1 MVHPPQ
7 ARPVLHN
14 TAHVQVGCLNAT
26 SVGESHDGAAYARH
40 LVAPD
45 GGGAGNCGLGFR
57 SAWCAAVGEAVP
69 EMWWVSP
76 SLRGAGGT
84 RLEWEQCGLGREG
97 PEDVMPLMVMKA
109 FLGGGVASWSLL
121 RAVFRRGRRRRESPP
136 MRNGRG
142 VSSSRAGSS
151 ATESSRRIATRGC
164 LIETGFHYRG
174 NPAAVPARLRA
185 PEAVQTT
192 CSSMRSECCDA
203 ISCCLARPRRCPL
216 RRLMCTTVHKRAK
229 MCI

>member
-1 MVHPPQ
+1 MMALLMRVTW
-7 ARPVLHN
+7 LHLL
-14 TAHVQVGCLNAT
+14 VGAPANVG
-26 SVGESHDGAAYARH
+26 SVIR
-40 LVAPD
+40 L
-45 GGGAGNCGLGFR
+45 
-57 SAWCAAVGEAVP
+57 AWCAAVERTVP
-69 EMWWVSP
+69 EMWWVAP
-76 SLRGAGGT
+76 RCVGRGT
-84 RLEWEQCGLGREG
+84 RLEWEHCVLGREG
-97 PEDVMPLMVMKA
+97 PDDVMPLMVMKA
-109 FLGGGVASWSLL
+109 LLGGGVASWSLL

-192 CSSMRSECCDA
+192 CSSMRSECCHA

-216 RRLMCTTVHKRAK
+216 RRLMCTTVHKQAK
-229 MCI
+229 VCI